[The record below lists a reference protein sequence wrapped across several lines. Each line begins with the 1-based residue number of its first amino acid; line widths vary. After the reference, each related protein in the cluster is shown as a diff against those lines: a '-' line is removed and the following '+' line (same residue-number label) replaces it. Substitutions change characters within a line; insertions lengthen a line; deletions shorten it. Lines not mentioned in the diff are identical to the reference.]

1 MKKLLILVLC
11 LLWSGSA
18 YAKLIEFNKCHNV
31 RYASFEEFK
40 NKINSYEDRIITI
53 DTSANQVTA
62 TMIRTQEQ
70 ADERTKITKELGAGA
85 TNKIDQQIYQITT
98 FSAGIVSAQRREK
111 NNGLISETKIFINLE
126 QANYDYQFKIYDG
139 SKIRFE
145 SEYSLKCY
153 KNNNNADEGASG
165 SSGTAFFINSKGY
178 LLTNNHV
185 VEGCKLQQVKYNDKD
200 YEAKI
205 IATDKTLDLAI
216 ILAS

>member
-1 MKKLLILVLC
+1 MKKLFLILVLGFV
-11 LLWSGSA
+11 WSGSA

-40 NKINSYEDRIITI
+40 NKLNSYEDRIITI

-85 TNKIDQQIYQITT
+85 ANKIVQQIYQITT

-145 SEYSLKCY
+145 SEYSFKCY

-185 VEGCKLQQVKYNDKD
+185 VEGCELQQVKYNDKD

-205 IATDKTLDLAI
+205 IAKIKL
-216 ILAS
+216 